1 MQVDLS
7 AYDFVDFGCSSG
19 DSIAFGKNHLGGH
32 RGLGRD
38 INPNKVGAARTSAPL
53 GLKHL
58 YFIKRC
64 LNSAFVAGVVVRV
77 RPFARVWYVYNV
89 RNCQL

>member
-32 RGLGRD
+32 
-38 INPNKVGAARTSAPL
+38 
-53 GLKHL
+53 
-58 YFIKRC
+58 
-64 LNSAFVAGVVVRV
+64 
-77 RPFARVWYVYNV
+77 
-89 RNCQL
+89 